1 MDSDRGDRPADHP
14 ESERCGFPDPVLERE
29 HEWRRDVKPQDLPHP
44 SLEYGRDDA
53 KLERLGPTFELEG
66 ENLALGGPVA
76 GTPEPLRVPEVLS
89 DLPRGSA
96 EGWKLAADA
105 DQRDRA
111 PA

>member
-1 MDSDRGDRPADHP
+1 M
-14 ESERCGFPDPVLERE
+14 LERE

-76 GTPEPLRVPEVLS
+76 GTPEPLRAPEVLS

-96 EGWKLAADA
+96 EGWKLAAVPILDGSG
-105 DQRDRA
+105 QRSQSRRISSWRQA
-111 PA
+111 SAYP